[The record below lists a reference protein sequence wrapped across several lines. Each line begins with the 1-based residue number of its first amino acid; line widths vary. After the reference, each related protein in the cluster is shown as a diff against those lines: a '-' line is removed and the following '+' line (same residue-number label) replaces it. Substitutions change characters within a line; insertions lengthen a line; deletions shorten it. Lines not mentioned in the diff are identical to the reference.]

1 MTAGAPWLAFHTKV
15 LPVHA
20 VQWHATRGAE
30 GVARHPQIPGWG
42 VLRSHDAQCD
52 YLVRPGD
59 WLLDHPAAFPIILP
73 PEWVPL
79 LLTRTP

>member
-1 MTAGAPWLAFHTKV
+1 MHAFAQWLGFTTKV
-15 LPVHA
+15 VRVSA
-20 VQWHATRGAE
+20 VQWDVTRGAE
-30 GVARHPQIPGWG
+30 GVERHPHIPGWG
-42 VLRSHDAQCD
+42 VLRSKDAKCE

-59 WLLDHPAAFPIILP
+59 WILDHPAAFPIILP